1 MTGIVIKVSSNRYF
15 VNVEEKTITCFAYG
29 KLKEQ
34 GIKVGDKVL
43 LEKDSITKVLPRKN
57 DLVRPSV
64 SNIDAVVIL
73 VATLPKPDFL
83 LIDKL
88 IINAVQL
95 GVEIIFVVNKND
107 LNATFFTE
115 FCEQYKDV
123 NAKFYSI
130 NTITKDGVEE
140 VKNALKGK
148 LSVLAGQ
155 SAVGKTSFVNAL
167 FNLNLKTGELS
178 EKISRGKHTTTSSK
192 IYEQDGVR
200 VIDSPGFA
208 VVYAS
213 IHHRD
218 IQDYYEEYLD
228 YAPNCKFRGCKH
240 IEEPNCAVKQAVE
253 EGKLSKERYNRY
265 IEIYKELLRRKEN
278 YD

>member
-15 VNVEEKTITCFAYG
+15 VNAEGKTITCFAYG

-34 GIKVGDKVL
+34 VIKVGDLVV

-57 DLVRPSV
+57 DLIRPSV
-64 SNIDAVVIL
+64 CNIDAIVIL
-73 VATLPKPDFL
+73 VAPLPKPDYL

-95 GVEIIFVVNKND
+95 GVEIIFVINKND
-107 LNATFFTE
+107 LSSTFFTE
-115 FCEQYKDV
+115 FCTQYKDI

-140 VKNALKGK
+140 VKNALKNK

-213 IHHRD
+213 VNHRE
-218 IQDYYEEYLD
+218 IQDYYEEYLE
-228 YAPNCKFRGCKH
+228 YAPSCKFRGCKH
-240 IEEPNCAVKQAVE
+240 IEEPNCAVKKAVE

-265 IEIYKELLRRKEN
+265 IEIYKELLRRKDN